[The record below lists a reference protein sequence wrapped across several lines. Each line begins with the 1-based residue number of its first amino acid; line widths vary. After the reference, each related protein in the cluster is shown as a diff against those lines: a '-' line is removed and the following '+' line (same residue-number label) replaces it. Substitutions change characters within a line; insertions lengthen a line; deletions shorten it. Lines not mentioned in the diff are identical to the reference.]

1 MSSNIKFISYLATI
15 EAEFL
20 QKSSAFLGQVL
31 HYHTLDA
38 NLQRKK
44 PYNIMVFLLSSFPFY
59 FTWNWKRST
68 FCQLEPSR
76 ARMYQALQTWS
87 GREVFRISTFIERK
101 LIQIFIFSF
110 IYTRWNKLRFKN
122 KLNITGKW
130 NNERR
135 LQAKCDHLGGSAQRH
150 HVKEGEHPE
159 EELLGQHLVDG
170 GRVVG
175 EVGEHLRGGA
185 HKCLIVKISIVL
197 IANIQTSWE

>member
-110 IYTRWNKLRFKN
+110 IHTRRNKLRFKN
-122 KLNITGKW
+122 KLNIKGKMKQW
-130 NNERR
+130 KEASSIMWLPGRICTETPRQGRR
-135 LQAKCDHLGGSAQRH
+135 T
-150 HVKEGEHPE
+150 PW
-159 EELLGQHLVDG
+159 
-170 GRVVG
+170 
-175 EVGEHLRGGA
+175 GGA
-185 HKCLIVKISIVL
+185 PWAASC
-197 IANIQTSWE
+197 W